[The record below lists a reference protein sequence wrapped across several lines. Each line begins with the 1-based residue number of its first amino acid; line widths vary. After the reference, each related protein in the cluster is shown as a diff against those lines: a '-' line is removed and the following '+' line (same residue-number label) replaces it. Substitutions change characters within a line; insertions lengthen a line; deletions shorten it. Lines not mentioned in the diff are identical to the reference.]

1 MSEKKVIA
9 KTTGDQKPQMT
20 SEEKIEA
27 GKAELMKVVEG
38 VSGAEK
44 VAELLEKGKKKGKLT
59 SGELMD
65 VLEDMDLDSEQMDK
79 IYDAMEN
86 MRTGS
91 SMPKESTR
99 VLGSTISSSGISSIS
114 SMGGITSSASS
125 GR

>member
-1 MSEKKVIA
+1 MSAKKVIA

-65 VLEDMDLDSEQMDK
+65 VLEDMDLDSEPVSYTHLAFSGSLCYYTSCVCAHIPGEK
-79 IYDAMEN
+79 EVNEN
-86 MRTGS
+86 
-91 SMPKESTR
+91 E
-99 VLGSTISSSGISSIS
+99 
-114 SMGGITSSASS
+114 
-125 GR
+125 GRHPSQLLSLIHI

>member
-86 MRTGS
+86 M
-91 SMPKESTR
+91 
-99 VLGSTISSSGISSIS
+99 GIDTA
-114 SMGGITSSASS
+114 GED
-125 GR
+125 